1 MAARILRAIVI
12 VKDSDEDEKMEN
24 RDKEEEEGRQSA
36 RQRWPGV
43 SALRLSFHTR
53 PATVEILHSRSSY
66 HSSNSTSA
74 REDNLQ
80 HPLARL

>member
-1 MAARILRAIVI
+1 MAARVLRAIVI

-43 SALRLSFHTR
+43 SALRLSFDTPSDR
-53 PATVEILHSRSSY
+53 RDPPFKIIISLVKLHKRS
-66 HSSNSTSA
+66 
-74 REDNLQ
+74 
-80 HPLARL
+80 

>member
-36 RQRWPGV
+36 RQRWRGV
-43 SALRLSFHTR
+43 SALRLSFDTPSDRRH
-53 PATVEILHSRSSY
+53 PPFKIIISLVKLHKRS
-66 HSSNSTSA
+66 
-74 REDNLQ
+74 
-80 HPLARL
+80 

>member
-36 RQRWPGV
+36 RQSSQELV
-43 SALRLSFHTR
+43 HYDCLSTR
-53 PATVEILHSRSSY
+53 PATVKMLHPRSSY
-66 HSSNSTSA
+66 RSSNSTSA

>member
-24 RDKEEEEGRQSA
+24 RDKEEEEEGRQSA

-43 SALRLSFHTR
+43 SALRLSFDTPSDR
-53 PATVEILHSRSSY
+53 RDPPFKIIISLVKLHKRS
-66 HSSNSTSA
+66 
-74 REDNLQ
+74 
-80 HPLARL
+80 

>member
-43 SALRLSFHTR
+43 SALRLSFDTPSDR
-53 PATVEILHSRSSY
+53 RDPPFKIIISLVKLHKRS
-66 HSSNSTSA
+66 
-74 REDNLQ
+74 
-80 HPLARL
+80 